1 MWGNEDVGNAWYSP
15 FENILQ
21 SCPMI
26 TMPNKWPEHA
36 IKKLKLQF
44 EMWNSWQL
52 HPFIFQL
59 QKGRRIMSQIPL
71 YTENDAVVFCPK
83 RAATTPRPTTTRE
96 SPFSLELG
104 QRARSK
110 AKVSKNHWRK
120 QTLLSSI
127 CWFNSASTQNN
138 FSVGPTPLNDL
149 WFIEVTHNLNC
160 FTDPTG
166 IAVQDQDGRTTP
178 HWLGCAVKK
187 ALAFCFVCSADW

>member
-59 QKGRRIMSQIPL
+59 QKGHRIMSQILL
-71 YTENDAVVFCPK
+71 YMENDAVVFVQK
-83 RAATTPRPTTTRE
+83 RAATTPQG
-96 SPFSLELG
+96 SLPSAG
-104 QRARSK
+104 AGSASARLK
-110 AKVSKNHWRK
+110 CPKITEENKHFCH
-120 QTLLSSI
+120 QQ
-127 CWFNSASTQNN
+127 WFNNASTQNN
-138 FSVGPTPLNDL
+138 FFSRSDPFERPL
-149 WFIEVTHNLNC
+149 I
-160 FTDPTG
+160 
-166 IAVQDQDGRTTP
+166 
-178 HWLGCAVKK
+178 HWGHP
-187 ALAFCFVCSADW
+187 